1 MVLIRRIA
9 EKFLTKEIVNLI
21 ENSLSEHDF
30 DLHKTIESKLYV
42 KVNINQPMKSL
53 RCFRFCK
60 QCPMHHPLDC

>member
-30 DLHKTIESKLYV
+30 DDWIKAL
-42 KVNINQPMKSL
+42 
-53 RCFRFCK
+53 CK
-60 QCPMHHPLDC
+60 GEY

>member
-60 QCPMHHPLDC
+60 RCPMHHPLD